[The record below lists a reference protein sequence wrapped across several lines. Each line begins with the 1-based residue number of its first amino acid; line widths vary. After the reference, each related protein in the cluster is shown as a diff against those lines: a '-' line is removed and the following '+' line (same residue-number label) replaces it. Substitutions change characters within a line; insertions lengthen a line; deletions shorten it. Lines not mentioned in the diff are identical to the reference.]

1 MRDDMQRSPYEMPG
15 LAVFLNHPVITFSAF
30 KNLNE
35 ILFTSPWHT
44 MGNVVNNI
52 STSTDGTKLIVQ
64 ISTSI
69 IT

>member
-1 MRDDMQRSPYEMPG
+1 MQRSPYEIPG
-15 LAVFLNHPVITFSAF
+15 LTVFLIHPVIASSAF

-35 ILFTSPWHT
+35 KLFTSPRHT

-52 STSTDGTKLIVQ
+52 STSTDGTRFIVH

-69 IT
+69 ITK

>member
-1 MRDDMQRSPYEMPG
+1 MQRSPYEMPG
-15 LAVFLNHPVITFSAF
+15 LAVFLIHPVTTFSAF

-35 ILFTSPWHT
+35 KLFTSPQHT

-52 STSTDGTKLIVQ
+52 STSTDGTRFIVH

-69 IT
+69 ITK

>member
-1 MRDDMQRSPYEMPG
+1 MQRSSYEMPG

-35 ILFTSPWHT
+35 KLFTSPWHT
-44 MGNVVNNI
+44 IGNVVNNI
-52 STSTDGTKLIVQ
+52 STSADGTKLIVQ

-69 IT
+69 TT